1 MMLKKGVRISVHK
14 VNIIYSEVPLTIP
27 LQNASFETPFSFATL
42 KFLFLLALKHE
53 QTLSLALEQS
63 GVSRLED
70 QMKKS

>member
-1 MMLKKGVRISVHK
+1 MMLKKGFRISVHK
-14 VNIIYSEVPLTIP
+14 VNIIYSEVPLKIP
-27 LQNASFETPFSFATL
+27 LENASFKTPFSFATL